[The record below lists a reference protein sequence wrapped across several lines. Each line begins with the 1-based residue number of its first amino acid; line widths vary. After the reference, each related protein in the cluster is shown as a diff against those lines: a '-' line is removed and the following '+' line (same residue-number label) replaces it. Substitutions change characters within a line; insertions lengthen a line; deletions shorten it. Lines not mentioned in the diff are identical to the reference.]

1 MIPILGLVL
10 TGIGYSQQLNL
21 FEEIETNNNP
31 SPRPKN
37 VNPKH
42 RNKKV
47 ELFGLKFRGFFE
59 LQETFCI
66 FFIVKNI
73 FFTIIYTFLN

>member
-1 MIPILGLVL
+1 MPWARTLQGEAPV
-10 TGIGYSQQLNL
+10 
-21 FEEIETNNNP
+21 EETNNNP

-47 ELFGLKFRGFFE
+47 EIFGLKFRGFFE
-59 LQETFCI
+59 LQ
-66 FFIVKNI
+66 
-73 FFTIIYTFLN
+73 